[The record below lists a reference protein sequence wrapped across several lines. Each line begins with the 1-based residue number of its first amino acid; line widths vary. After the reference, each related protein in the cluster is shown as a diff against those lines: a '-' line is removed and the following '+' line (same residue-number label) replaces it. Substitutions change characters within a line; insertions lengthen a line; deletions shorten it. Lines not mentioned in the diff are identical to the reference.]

1 MLLFA
6 WVSSMI
12 IGLSADEYFHHING
26 LVRYEFLVSLGEKK
40 IFEFRNNSIYPG
52 LYDTLSYAIA
62 QIVFFINK
70 KIYIGNID
78 IIMHFI
84 NVSFSTLSL
93 LGLYLLTKR
102 LFNKKIALITT
113 LLTLMN
119 PFFFGHM
126 GMNSKDIIVFFG
138 FVWFCYY
145 FYLYCTENKN
155 VFINFIF
162 IFYWI
167 WMWRKTCSFNGDFTC
182 CLDWSLLFNK
192 KI

>member
-6 WVSSMI
+6 WGSSII

-70 KIYIGNID
+70 KFYIGNID

-84 NVSFSTLSL
+84 NVSFSTLSV
-93 LGLYLLTKR
+93 LGLYLLTKK
-102 LFNKKIALITT
+102 LFNKKIALITI

-119 PFFFGHM
+119 PFFFWTYG
-126 GMNSKDIIVFFG
+126 NEFKRYNCFFW
-138 FVWFCYY
+138 V
-145 FYLYCTENKN
+145 
-155 VFINFIF
+155 
-162 IFYWI
+162 
-167 WMWRKTCSFNGDFTC
+167 
-182 CLDWSLLFNK
+182 CLVLLLLLSLLY
-192 KI
+192 